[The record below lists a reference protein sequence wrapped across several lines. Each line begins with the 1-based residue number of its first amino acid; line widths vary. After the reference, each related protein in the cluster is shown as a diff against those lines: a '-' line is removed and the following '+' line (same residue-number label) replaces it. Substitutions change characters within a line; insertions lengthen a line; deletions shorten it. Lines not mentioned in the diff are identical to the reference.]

1 MRAFTLA
8 VPRAPERSCLMATDR
23 HDNNNGSAVDGG
35 PAMTDGDEH
44 PARPIPRQTTGD
56 RPVAEERRSRSEL
69 YSELRDASPA
79 VDCGPRSGQDGPRTT
94 NDGAWEWKG
103 LRLEPEANRIA
114 DEELSA
120 RRSAE
125 GRATHGSYGDHGIT
139 PGVRRVEA
147 RLEHGTL
154 VPDTERFALKSP
166 GRFKEKLAKLIER
179 YPDRSPEQLSSAIH
193 DGIRYTFIFDP
204 SSYVT
209 GVRDTQKKLAE
220 KGYHLRFLKPSW
232 DDPDYKGINSRWRDP
247 DSGLLF
253 EIQFH
258 TRESWEAKQ
267 ATHDIYE
274 TMADPR
280 TTPDQCS
287 RLAAEQRKITAGI
300 TVPKSVTE
308 ISYYSAREADE

>member
-1 MRAFTLA
+1 
-8 VPRAPERSCLMATDR
+8 MATDR
-23 HDNNNGSAVDGG
+23 RDNNNGSAADGR

-56 RPVAEERRSRSEL
+56 RPVPEERRSRSEL

-79 VDCGPRSGQDGPRTT
+79 VDRGPRSGQDGPRTT

-103 LRLEPEANRIA
+103 LRLEPESNRIA

-125 GRATHGSYGDHGIT
+125 GRATDGSYGDHGIT

-147 RLEHGTL
+147 SLEHGTL

-166 GRFKEKLAKLIER
+166 DRFKEKLAKLIER
-179 YPDRSPEQLSSAIH
+179 YPDRSPGQLSSAIH

-204 SSYVT
+204 SSYVA

-220 KGYHLRFLKPSW
+220 EGYRLRLLKPSW

-247 DSGLLF
+247 ESGLLF

-274 TMADPR
+274 TMSDPR
-280 TTPDQCS
+280 TIPDQCS